1 MHTLWRISKLAAQE
15 KWRMLGAWGALL
27 GSTAFFLSVPK
38 IIGQSIDAALG
49 KGGTPVATTNEL
61 MVLGLVLVG
70 VFVARGFF
78 NFFNLYLAESLSQ
91 KTSYTLRNLVYDKLQ
106 HLSFAFHDQ
115 EHTGNLMS
123 KSTVDVEMV
132 RNFVQMG
139 LVRSGQIFL
148 LVIGASTLMV
158 LVDWQLGLMAI
169 AFVPIIAIRAIIV
182 STRMRGIW
190 RQAQTEMGQMTTV
203 LQENLEGQ
211 RVVKAFGAELHEQSK
226 FEAKNTD
233 VFDLTLYARRTQAFN
248 TSVMQIIFWGSTGII
263 LWVGGHAVIDDRIT
277 AGEMTQMLLY
287 ISLLVQPIRMVGM
300 LVNNYA
306 RAISAGERIYDI
318 LDAQSPVQEIHA
330 TTPLLNV
337 QGHVRFDHASFSY
350 GGKPAIDDVTLD
362 VQPGQ
367 VVALMGAPGAGKST
381 LASLLAR
388 FYDVTSGAVSIDG
401 IDVRKASLPAVRNA
415 VGIIQQDIFIFSASV
430 RDNIAYGKPDASINE
445 IMGAAKTAQLHQE
458 IMALSEGYE
467 TIVGERGTSLSGG
480 QRQRLCIARTLILN
494 PPILVLDDS
503 TASVDAGTESR
514 IQEAIGEVV
523 KGRTTFII
531 AHRLSSIQHAH
542 TVVVLEQ
549 GRIAEMG
556 TPAELAASGGLFT
569 HVSELQYATNLN
581 GHAAVVSP
589 SHSPEVHTHDGR
601 DRRRRAVHPFVSGRR
616 YRPRQRENL

>member
-569 HVSELQYATNLN
+569 HVSELQYATNLT
-581 GHAAVVSP
+581 ATQP
-589 SHSPEVHTHDGR
+589 
-601 DRRRRAVHPFVSGRR
+601 
-616 YRPRQRENL
+616 

>member
-1 MHTLWRISKLAAQE
+1 MYATVGGNRAFTSLFMHTLWRISKLAAQE

-49 KGGTPVATTNEL
+49 KDGSPVATTNEL

-148 LVIGASTLMV
+148 LVIGASILMV

-318 LDAQSPVQEIHA
+318 LDAQSPVQEVRA

-388 FYDVTSGAVSIDG
+388 FYDVSSGAVSIDG
-401 IDVRKASLPAVRNA
+401 VDVRKASLPAVRNA
-415 VGIIQQDIFIFSASV
+415 VGIVQQDIFIFSASV

-445 IMGAAKTAQLHQE
+445 IMDAAKTAQLHQE

-549 GRIAEMG
+549 GRVAEMG

-589 SHSPEVHTHDGR
+589 ASATIPQPGGTHT
-601 DRRRRAVHPFVSGRR
+601 
-616 YRPRQRENL
+616 

>member
-148 LVIGASTLMV
+148 LVIGASILMV

-318 LDAQSPVQEIHA
+318 LDAQSPVQEVRA

-415 VGIIQQDIFIFSASV
+415 VGIVQQDIFIFSASV

-445 IMGAAKTAQLHQE
+445 IMDAAKTAQLHQE

-549 GRIAEMG
+549 GRVAEMG

-589 SHSPEVHTHDGR
+589 ASATIPQPGGTHT
-601 DRRRRAVHPFVSGRR
+601 
-616 YRPRQRENL
+616 

>member
-1 MHTLWRISKLAAQE
+1 MYATVGGNRAFTSLFMHTLWRISKLAAQE

-49 KGGTPVATTNEL
+49 KDGSPVATTNEL

-148 LVIGASTLMV
+148 LVIGASILMV

-318 LDAQSPVQEIHA
+318 LDAQSPVQEVRA

-388 FYDVTSGAVSIDG
+388 FYDVSSGAVSIDG
-401 IDVRKASLPAVRNA
+401 VDVRKASLPAVRNA
-415 VGIIQQDIFIFSASV
+415 VGIVQQDIFIFSASV

-549 GRIAEMG
+549 GRVAEMG

-589 SHSPEVHTHDGR
+589 ASATIPQPGGTHT
-601 DRRRRAVHPFVSGRR
+601 
-616 YRPRQRENL
+616 

>member
-1 MHTLWRISKLAAQE
+1 
-15 KWRMLGAWGALL
+15 MLGAWAALL

-38 IIGQSIDAALG
+38 VIGRSIDAALG
-49 KGGTPVATTNEL
+49 KGGGPVATTDEL
-61 MVLGLVLVG
+61 MVLGLILVG

-91 KTSYTLRNLVYDKLQ
+91 KTSYTIRNLVYDKLQ
-106 HLSFAFHDQ
+106 HLSFAFHDH

-148 LVIGASTLMV
+148 LVVGASTLMV
-158 LVDWQLGLMAI
+158 LVDWKLGLMAI
-169 AFVPIIAIRAIIV
+169 AFVPVIALRAIIV

-190 RQAQTEMGQMTTV
+190 REAQTEMGHMTTV

-211 RVVKAFGAELHEQSK
+211 RVVKAFGAELHEQAK

-233 VFDLTLYARRTQAFN
+233 VFDLTLYARRTQALN
-248 TSVMQIIFWGSTGII
+248 SSVMQIIFWGSTGII
-263 LWVGGHAVIDDRIT
+263 LWVGGNAVIDGRIT
-277 AGEMTQMLLY
+277 PGEMTQMLLY

-318 LDAQSPVQEIHA
+318 LDAVSPVEEKSEA
-330 TTPLLNV
+330 TPLVNV
-337 QGHVRFDHASFSY
+337 RGHVRFDHASFSY
-350 GGKPAIDDVTLD
+350 RGKPAIDDVTLE

-388 FYDVTSGAVSIDG
+388 FYDVDTGAVSIDG
-401 IDVRKASLPAVRNA
+401 VDVREATLPSVRNA
-415 VGIIQQDIFIFSASV
+415 VGIVQQDIFIFSASV

-445 IMGAAKTAQLHQE
+445 ITDAAKTAQLHDE
-458 IMALSEGYE
+458 IMALPEGYE

-480 QRQRLCIARTLILN
+480 QRQRLCIARTLILD

-589 SHSPEVHTHDGR
+589 GSATTP
-601 DRRRRAVHPFVSGRR
+601 
-616 YRPRQRENL
+616 QRGGTPA

>member
-589 SHSPEVHTHDGR
+589 ARATTPQPGGTHT
-601 DRRRRAVHPFVSGRR
+601 
-616 YRPRQRENL
+616 

>member
-1 MHTLWRISKLAAQE
+1 MYATVGGNRAFTSLFMHTLWRISKLAAQE

-49 KGGTPVATTNEL
+49 KDGSPVATTNEL

-148 LVIGASTLMV
+148 LVIGASILMV

-318 LDAQSPVQEIHA
+318 LDAQSPVQEVRA

-388 FYDVTSGAVSIDG
+388 FYDVSSGAVSIDG
-401 IDVRKASLPAVRNA
+401 VDVRKASLPAVRNA
-415 VGIIQQDIFIFSASV
+415 VGIVQQDIFIFSASV

-445 IMGAAKTAQLHQE
+445 IIDAAKTAQLHQE

-549 GRIAEMG
+549 GRVAEMG

-589 SHSPEVHTHDGR
+589 ASATIPQPGGTHT
-601 DRRRRAVHPFVSGRR
+601 
-616 YRPRQRENL
+616 